1 MLALLL
7 ALASPELDVRGISV
21 SYGNTVV
28 ENAFRNAV
36 AILRR
41 AGKRATLAVGARRPL
56 KRPLAVARDTHGESG
71 LGYAELPPAGVILD
85 FVKSVDRLLAE
96 QPEPVPLVTLG
107 PVTGLALAL
116 RSDPELVRAKV
127 ARHIA
132 MIGNIGAKGNTTRY
146 SEFNA
151 WCDPEALDIV
161 LRAELPTE
169 MVGLDVTRQV
179 VLAPHETT
187 RLQHAGAPQARW
199 INDALRFYIEFHK
212 EQEGLDGCI
221 VNDVLPIAALVKPA
235 ALGASAG
242 WPVTVFDATAHG
254 LERAAVEVP
263 RRTRAL
269 VALERATQGIVERG
283 LLEFTQARSLLQAVQ
298 DADWV
303 IEAIPEDAIAKQKLF
318 GSIEQVTSP
327 DTLLTSS
334 SSGLPPAEIF
344 ARCRRQDRCLV
355 AHPLNPPELIP
366 LVEVVPAARTS
377 TAAVVRAQEYLR
389 ALGRM
394 PILLKKSIPGYVVGR
409 VTAAVWRQCIDLV
422 LEGVIDVD
430 QLDRAVSLGPA
441 LGWAAAGPHLTYH
454 LAAGDGGVTLFLQ
467 QLLGS
472 FEGWWG
478 QLATW
483 QRLEPEQ
490 QRTLIQ
496 SIERAYKS
504 NIEQLREARDRR
516 LGAILRVLEQARTA

>member
-1 MLALLL
+1 MTTM
-7 ALASPELDVRGISV
+7 PRKV
-21 SYGNTVV
+21 TV
-28 ENAFRNAV
+28 
-36 AILRR
+36 
-41 AGKRATLAVGARRPL
+41 
-56 KRPLAVARDTHGESG
+56 
-71 LGYAELPPAGVILD
+71 
-85 FVKSVDRLLAE
+85 
-96 QPEPVPLVTLG
+96 
-107 PVTGLALAL
+107 
-116 RSDPELVRAKV
+116 
-127 ARHIA
+127 
-132 MIGNIGAKGNTTRY
+132 IGAG
-146 SEFNA
+146 
-151 WCDPEALDIV
+151 DI
-161 LRAELPTE
+161 
-169 MVGLDVTRQV
+169 
-179 VLAPHETT
+179 
-187 RLQHAGAPQARW
+187 
-199 INDALRFYIEFHK
+199 
-212 EQEGLDGCI
+212 GCGW
-221 VNDVLPIAALVKPA
+221 AALC
-235 ALGASAG
+235 ASAG
-242 WPVTVFDATAHG
+242 WPVTVFDASAHG
-254 LERAAVEVP
+254 LERAATEVP

-318 GSIEQVTSP
+318 GSIEQVAGP

-334 SSGLPPAEIF
+334 SSGIPPSEIF

-366 LVEVVPAARTS
+366 LVEVVPSTRTS
-377 TAAVVRAQEYLR
+377 AAAVVRAQEYLR

-394 PILLKKSIPGYVVGR
+394 PILLKKAVPGYVVGR
-409 VTAAVWRQCIDLV
+409 ITAAVWRQCIDLV

-472 FEGWWG
+472 FESWWG

-490 QRTLIQ
+490 QRALIQ